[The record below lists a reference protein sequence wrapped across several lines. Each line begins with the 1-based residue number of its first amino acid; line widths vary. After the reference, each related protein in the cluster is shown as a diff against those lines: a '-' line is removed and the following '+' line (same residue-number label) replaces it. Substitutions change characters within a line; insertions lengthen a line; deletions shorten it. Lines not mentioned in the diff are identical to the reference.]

1 MKITLNPTVCLCG
14 VVVAL
19 VTGCQVSMT
28 PATIGVVA
36 PEPVVVAPSV
46 VVAAPVVEVAPVSY
60 VWDGV
65 EFVGEYNGGY
75 VCLNGGAWVVCDA
88 VVLGRFHG
96 FERMH
101 PDWRSHATRN
111 EGAHR
116 IGGHDSHGRDA
127 GHGKA
132 APKRGEK
139 GDKK

>member
-1 MKITLNPTVCLCG
+1 
-14 VVVAL
+14 
-19 VTGCQVSMT
+19 MT

-75 VCLNGGAWVVCDA
+75 VCLNGGAWVVCDP
-88 VVLGRFHG
+88 VVLERFHG
-96 FERMH
+96 FERFH
-101 PDWRSHATRN
+101 GDWRSHAIRN

-116 IGGHDSHGRDA
+116 LGGRGGHDSHGRDA